1 MDQIKQTINQNLN
14 IPTIRGRFKK
24 NQIMK
29 MIKIS
34 MLALTLGLMS
44 FSAIAPVKTLVS
56 KVSIV
61 ASSIVWKSETIDVG
75 AIPQNTPK
83 PIIFEF
89 KNTGKTAVV
98 VTNVQGSCGCTA
110 TDYTKTPIAPGKSG
124 TVTATYNAANAGG
137 FTKTV
142 SVTTN
147 VETAPKVLTI
157 KGTVVAA
164 STAAKS

>member
-1 MDQIKQTINQNLN
+1 
-14 IPTIRGRFKK
+14 
-24 NQIMK
+24 

-44 FSAIAPVKTLVS
+44 FSAIEPVKAIVS
-56 KVSIV
+56 KVAV
-61 ASSIVWKSETIDVG
+61 AASSIVWKSESIDVG
-75 AIPQNTPK
+75 SIPQNTPK
-83 PIIFEF
+83 PIVFEF
-89 KNTGKTAVV
+89 KNTGRKAVII
-98 VTNVQGSCGCTA
+98 TNVQGSCGCTA

-124 TVTATYNAANAGG
+124 TVTATYNAANPGG

-147 VETAPKVLTI
+147 AETTVKVLTI

-164 STAAKS
+164 TGVKS

>member
-1 MDQIKQTINQNLN
+1 
-14 IPTIRGRFKK
+14 
-24 NQIMK
+24 MK

-44 FSAIAPVKTLVS
+44 FSAIAPVKALTS
-56 KVSIV
+56 KVTNATST
-61 ASSIVWKSETIDVG
+61 IVWKSESIDVG
-75 AIPQNTPK
+75 TIPQNTPK

-89 KNTGKTAVV
+89 KNTGKTALI

-124 TVTATYNAANAGG
+124 TVTATYNAANPGA

-157 KGTVVAA
+157 KGTVVASTTKA
-164 STAAKS
+164 S

>member
-1 MDQIKQTINQNLN
+1 
-14 IPTIRGRFKK
+14 
-24 NQIMK
+24 MK
-29 MIKIS
+29 LIKIS
-34 MLALTLGLMS
+34 MLALSLGLMS
-44 FSAIAPVKTLVS
+44 FSAIAPVKTIISKAAVTVS
-56 KVSIV
+56 T
-61 ASSIVWKSETIDVG
+61 IVWKSESIDVG
-75 AIPQNTPK
+75 QIPQNTPK

-89 KNTGKTAVV
+89 KNTGKTAVI

-124 TVTATYNAANAGG
+124 IVTATYNAANAGA

-147 VETAPKVLTI
+147 VESAVKVLTI

-164 STAAKS
+164 SASVKS

>member
-1 MDQIKQTINQNLN
+1 
-14 IPTIRGRFKK
+14 
-24 NQIMK
+24 MK

-44 FSAIAPVKTLVS
+44 FSAIEPVKAIVS
-56 KVSIV
+56 KVAIA
-61 ASSIVWKSETIDVG
+61 ASSIVWKSESIDVG
-75 AIPQNTPK
+75 SIPQNTPK
-83 PIIFEF
+83 PIVFEF
-89 KNTGKTAVV
+89 KNTGKTAVI

-124 TVTATYNAANAGG
+124 TVTATYNAANPGG

-147 VETAPKVLTI
+147 AETTVKVLTI

-164 STAAKS
+164 ATVVKS